1 MVFQAPMYQQDEGE
15 GVRFYP
21 LFLCIFICITRIHYV
36 CLSLS
41 VLITNTYMGP
51 IGDSG
56 NRWIICGTFLRK
68 EKMAFFFL
76 HIPEIEEIFKHF

>member
-41 VLITNTYMGP
+41 VLIYEYIHGAYWRQWELVDYLWH
-51 IGDSG
+51 I
-56 NRWIICGTFLRK
+56 FAKRK
-68 EKMAFFFL
+68 NGIFFSS
-76 HIPEIEEIFKHF
+76 HS

>member
-41 VLITNTYMGP
+41 ALIYEYIHGAYW
-51 IGDSG
+51 
-56 NRWIICGTFLRK
+56 RQW
-68 EKMAFFFL
+68 E
-76 HIPEIEEIFKHF
+76 